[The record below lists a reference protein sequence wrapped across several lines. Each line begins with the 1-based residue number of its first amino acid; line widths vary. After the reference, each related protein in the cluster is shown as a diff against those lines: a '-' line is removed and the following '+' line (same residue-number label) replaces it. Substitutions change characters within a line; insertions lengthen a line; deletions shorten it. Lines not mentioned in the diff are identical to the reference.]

1 MRFTF
6 TMILVALVAL
16 VQGCVPVAVGT
27 AVGTTAVVAA
37 DRRTTGIFVE
47 DQNIELKVASRINE
61 RFRNQVN
68 VSATSFNRLVLLT
81 GEAPNEALK
90 SEIGAVARSVE
101 SVRDIVNDIQIAA
114 PSSYGARSNDAYITS
129 KVKARLLDTKASLAN
144 NVKVVTD
151 SGTVYLM
158 GLVTQEEGK
167 DAADVASTT
176 SGVRKVVKVFEYTN

>member
-1 MRFTF
+1 MRFPF
-6 TMILVALVAL
+6 SMLVVALVAL

-27 AVGTTAVVAA
+27 AVGTTAVVAT
-37 DRRTTGIFVE
+37 DRRTTGTFVE

-61 RFRNQVN
+61 RFRDQVN

-81 GEAPNEALK
+81 GEAPNETLK
-90 SEIGAVARSVE
+90 NEIGAVAKAVE
-101 SVRDIVNDIQIAA
+101 SVRDVVNDIQIAA

-129 KVKARLLDTKASLAN
+129 KVKARLLDAKTVTPN
-144 NVKVVTD
+144 HIKVVTE

-158 GLVTQEEGK
+158 GLVTQDEGK
-167 DAADVASTT
+167 DAAEFASTT